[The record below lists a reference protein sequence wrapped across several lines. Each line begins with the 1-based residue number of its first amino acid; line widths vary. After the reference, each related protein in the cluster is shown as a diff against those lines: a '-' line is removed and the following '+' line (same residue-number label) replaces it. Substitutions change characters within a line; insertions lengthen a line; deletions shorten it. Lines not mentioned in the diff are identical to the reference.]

1 MAATTKA
8 KKSLLSQA
16 KELSH
21 SNRPILARYHG
32 KKHGPN
38 PTLACQQR
46 PGGELR
52 LAPLTQLEWGL
63 PRPPLWP
70 LSSVGGGSGEGPG
83 ELHPPF
89 LPADTP
95 TPRGISGAPI
105 LQWEAVRR
113 YPSPCLGV
121 KRGQGVSLDLHPQL
135 AAVRRQCTYR
145 HFTHRY
151 GGIRKGLLLKQDLDE
166 IQSSVT

>member
-21 SNRPILARYHG
+21 SNRPIPARHHG

-46 PGGELR
+46 PGGEPR
-52 LAPLTQLEWGL
+52 LAPLTQLEQGL

-70 LSSVGGGSGEGPG
+70 PSSAGCGGGEGPG

-89 LPADTP
+89 LPGDTP

-105 LQWEAVRR
+105 LQWEAIRR

-121 KRGQGVSLDLHPQL
+121 RIGQVVSLDLHPQL
-135 AAVRRQCTYR
+135 AAVRRQCTYPR
-145 HFTHRY
+145 FTHRY
-151 GGIRKGLLLKQDLDE
+151 GGVRKSLLLKQK
-166 IQSSVT
+166 I